1 MIKWFVCLSV
11 FLFYLVSAIANTAV
25 LNRSDQQLMADLKEQ
40 VSKAEDAA
48 VQGQWRKA
56 RDYWKAALQASLS
69 IEVGATYQ
77 VILHYGY
84 GRTLGVLCDWD
95 KAEKQ
100 LQKALELDR
109 KNNGPF
115 YLSLI
120 ELSRFYQEQNKFEQA
135 KQYYD
140 ELLPALNERKAAV
153 NDPFNT
159 AELLDG
165 YADTLEALGAKQ
177 LSKPYRDSAFK
188 LRKNAAKKPSSLPKT
203 PYGAACR

>member
-1 MIKWFVCLSV
+1 MIKQFVCLSV
-11 FLFYLVSAIANTAV
+11 FLFYLVPAIANTPV
-25 LNRSDQQLMADLKEQ
+25 LNKPDQQIMAELKEQ
-40 VSKAEDAA
+40 VNKAEDAA
-48 VQGQWRKA
+48 VQGLWRKA
-56 RDYWKAALQASLS
+56 RDHWKAALQSSLS
-69 IEVGATYQ
+69 IEVDTTYQ

-84 GRTLGVLCDWD
+84 GRALGVLCDWD
-95 KAEKQ
+95 KAEKH

-109 KNNGPF
+109 KSHGAF

-120 ELSRFYQEQNKFEQA
+120 ELSRFYQAQNKFEQA
-135 KQYYD
+135 KQHYD

-153 NDPFNT
+153 TDPFNT

-188 LRKNAAKKPSSLPKT
+188 LRKNAGKKPRELAKT